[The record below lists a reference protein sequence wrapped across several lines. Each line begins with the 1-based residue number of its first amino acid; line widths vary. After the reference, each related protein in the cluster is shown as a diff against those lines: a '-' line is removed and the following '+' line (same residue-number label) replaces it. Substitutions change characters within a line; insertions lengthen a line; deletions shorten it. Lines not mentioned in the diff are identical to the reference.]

1 MSLSPLNET
10 LNAVIGTINHILN
23 ALGTHVPGISSGSG
37 SSESDLSS
45 ERRDAEALPLPTLR
59 TQRAYEVERWVQNTI
74 PQSISFGSPILG
86 ALWCIQTFIQNM
98 FANCRKMKD
107 TVKN

>member
-10 LNAVIGTINHILN
+10 LNAVIRTINHILN

-74 PQSISFGSPILG
+74 PQSISFGSSILG

-98 FANCRKMKD
+98 FANCRKIKD